1 VSNIIKALPVHKK
14 TILLISHNFSP
25 EPTGIGKVNG
35 EMIHWLANEGFRCT
49 VITTFP
55 YYPHWKI
62 QAPYKNRWFKREDI
76 DYPDSKGSITIYR
89 CPFYIP
95 SKPTGKKRMIQDFS
109 YWAFMSWV
117 AGMFV
122 VTKKKYD
129 LIITI
134 APPVHLGYLGLLIK
148 NKMGGKL
155 IYHIQDMQIE
165 SAQKLDMISNKM
177 ILDYAYKI
185 EKKLLTKADFVSCI
199 SPGMIAKI
207 KTKVDRDVIYFPNWV
222 DIAAFYPVNE
232 RNLLKVKWG
241 YKNDDIVFLYS
252 GAIGEK
258 QGLESIILTAE
269 ELKCDKRIKFIICG
283 TSPYKHKLM
292 VMAGEK
298 NLRNLAFLP
307 VQDKEVFNEFLNMA
321 DYHLVLQKGSVSDLG
336 MPSKLATILAVGG
349 VSIATT
355 APNSSL
361 YNLIHGHNL
370 GYVVDPDNH
379 HSLSKLILDLKT
391 LDHYEQKRANAR
403 NYATQY
409 LNIDNILKGLLVNV
423 FN

>member
-1 VSNIIKALPVHKK
+1 MSDIIKALPNHFK

-35 EMIHWLANEGFRCT
+35 EMIHWLANEGFKCT

-122 VTKKKYD
+122 LTKKKYD
-129 LIITI
+129 IIITI

-148 NKMGGKL
+148 KKMGGKL
-155 IYHIQDMQIE
+155 VYHIQDMQIE
-165 SAQKLDMISNKM
+165 SAQKLDMISNKI

-185 EKKLLTKADFVSCI
+185 EKKLLKKADFVSCI

-222 DIAAFYPVNE
+222 DTAAFYPVNA

-241 YKNDDIVFLYS
+241 YQSDDIVFLYS

-258 QGLESIILTAE
+258 QGLESIILSAE
-269 ELKCDKRIKFIICG
+269 KLKDDSKIKFIICG
-283 TSPYKHKLM
+283 TGPYKHKLM
-292 VMAGEK
+292 MMAKEK
-298 NLRNLAFLP
+298 NLTNLEFLP
-307 VQDKEVFNEFLNMA
+307 VQDKEIFNEFLNMA

-355 APNSSL
+355 LPGTSL
-361 YNLIHGHNL
+361 HNLIHGHNV
-370 GYVVDPDNH
+370 GYVVEPDNH
-379 HSLSKLILDLKT
+379 HLLSKLILDLKT

>member
-1 VSNIIKALPVHKK
+1 
-14 TILLISHNFSP
+14 
-25 EPTGIGKVNG
+25 
-35 EMIHWLANEGFRCT
+35 MHWLANEGFKCT

-55 YYPHWKI
+55 YYPHWEI

-76 DYPDSKGSITIYR
+76 NYPDSNGLITIYR

-95 SKPTGKKRMIQDFS
+95 SKPTGKKRMAQDFS
-109 YWAFMSWV
+109 YWVFMSWV

-122 VTKKKYD
+122 LTKKKFD

-165 SAQKLDMISNKM
+165 SAQKLDMISSKM
-177 ILDYAYKI
+177 ILEYAYKI
-185 EKKLLTKADFVSCI
+185 EKKLLMEADYVSCI

-222 DIAAFYPVNE
+222 DITAFYPVNA
-232 RNLLKVKWG
+232 RSLLKAKWG
-241 YKNDDIVFLYS
+241 YQNDDVVFLYS

-258 QGLESIILTAE
+258 QGLESIILSAE
-269 ELKCDKRIKFIICG
+269 ELKDDTKIKFIICG
-283 TSPYKHKLM
+283 TGPYKHKLM
-292 VMAGEK
+292 LMAKEK
-298 NLRNLAFLP
+298 NLKNLEFLP
-307 VQDKEVFNEFLNMA
+307 VQDREIFNEFLNMA
-321 DYHLVLQKGSVSDLG
+321 DYHLILQKGSVSDLG

-355 APNSSL
+355 LPGTSL
-361 YNLIHGHNL
+361 HNLIHGHNV
-370 GYVVDPDNH
+370 GYAVEPDNH
-379 HSLSKLILDLKT
+379 HLLSKLIVNLKT
-391 LDHYEQKRANAR
+391 LDCYEQKRANAR

-409 LNIDNILKGLLVNV
+409 LNIDNILKDLLVNV